1 MINGHNV
8 HENVFLYKQYE
19 GFFFETLGFFFV
31 FFLQDYHHMFD
42 MFSTRFTIHRRA
54 CLHPVVKA
62 VEMM

>member
-1 MINGHNV
+1 MRMYSYTNNTKV
-8 HENVFLYKQYE
+8 
-19 GFFFETLGFFFV
+19 FFETLFGC

>member
-8 HENVFLYKQYE
+8 HENVFLYKQYD
-19 GFFFETLGFFFV
+19 GFFFRHCLV
-31 FFLQDYHHMFD
+31 LQDYHHMFD